1 MTGLPND
8 AEEMNGVWKTA
19 LKSKSRHESKI
30 LKWRREGESA
40 RQGIIDRGSV

>member
-19 LKSKSRHESKI
+19 LKRKSRYGSKI
-30 LKWRREGESA
+30 LK
-40 RQGIIDRGSV
+40 